1 MAKDPLNYRMP
12 FGKHKG
18 KPLRIL
24 PWKFLIF
31 MRDGFAGI
39 EEFQELKAA
48 LPAAIRNAEV
58 NGVDSNLEAV
68 ADRLLNGDI
77 SSHEASELVDDESE
91 EFDPFNDMMD
101 DFI

>member
-18 KPLRIL
+18 KPLRVL

-58 NGVDSNLEAV
+58 NGVDADLEQV
-68 ADRLLNGDI
+68 ADKMLTGEL
-77 SSHEASELVDDESE
+77 SSEDASEIVGEESE
-91 EFDPFNDMMD
+91 EFDPFNDMME